1 MLEKMQSEKIIISS
15 LKHTQKAFLMKDLL
29 VSAWASYQHLP
40 IKLSQALLCGSI
52 FWFLTERQ
60 RETLLALSFPS
71 LPRPGTGFWIRTNGI
86 RLFGAVKSST
96 SLSPRTLSPTA
107 FSWMRLCSPTSV
119 RSRTI
124 CPMSSLW
131 QTHLSPA
138 LYPICEP
145 LSPMSLSSPC
155 LSDSHSHPVFLF
167 VRLSS
172 RGVNVLF
179 PTARA
184 VPLHCLSH
192 PSCNYGNRHATMLG
206 NIIMLAQREISL
218 LPAEWRA
225 RTDSLLDNFNML

>member
-1 MLEKMQSEKIIISS
+1 MLEKMQSEKIIVSS
-15 LKHTQKAFLMKDLL
+15 LKHAQKAFLMKDLL

-40 IKLSQALLCGSI
+40 VKLSQALLCGTI
-52 FWFLTERQ
+52 FWFFTERQ
-60 RETLLALSFPS
+60 REALLALSFPM
-71 LPRPGTGFWIRTNGI
+71 LPRPGTGFWIGTTGR
-86 RLFGAVKSST
+86 RLFGPVKSST
-96 SLSPRTLSPTA
+96 SLPPHSC
-107 FSWMRLCSPTSV
+107 FLCFPTSV

-138 LYPICEP
+138 LYPVGEP
-145 LSPMSLSSPC
+145 LSPISLSSPC

-184 VPLHCLSH
+184 VPSHCLSH

-218 LPAEWRA
+218 LPAERRA